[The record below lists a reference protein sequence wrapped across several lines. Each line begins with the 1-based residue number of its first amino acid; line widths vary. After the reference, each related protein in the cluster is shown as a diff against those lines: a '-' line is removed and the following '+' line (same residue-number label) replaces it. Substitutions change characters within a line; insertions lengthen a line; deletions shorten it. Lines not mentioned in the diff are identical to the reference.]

1 MGRGRKNRQTG
12 GRNEARVTR
21 ARPVE
26 EPELPPLR
34 LTFVGPGGRETPI
47 KMATTSAICDIIPF
61 FAMAVDMDPESI
73 RFMYHDTIIQ
83 PGQTMEDL
91 GMRDGDIVMVVN
103 DE

>member
-1 MGRGRKNRQTG
+1 
-12 GRNEARVTR
+12 
-21 ARPVE
+21 
-26 EPELPPLR
+26 
-34 LTFVGPGGRETPI
+34 
-47 KMATTSAICDIIPF
+47 MATTSAICDIIPF